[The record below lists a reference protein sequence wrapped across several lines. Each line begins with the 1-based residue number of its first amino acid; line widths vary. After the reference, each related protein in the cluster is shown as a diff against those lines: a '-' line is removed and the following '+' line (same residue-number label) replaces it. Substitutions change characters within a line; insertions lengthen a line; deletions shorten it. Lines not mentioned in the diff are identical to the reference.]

1 MYGTTEEFRV
11 HAKHVMDQITINVD
25 TEAADAYRASS
36 DEKRRKLDLLMNLR
50 LRDATASDENLED
63 VMREISQNAIDRGL
77 TPEILESILADE

>member
-11 HAKHVMDQITINVD
+11 QAKHVMDQITINVD